1 MRQVRRLVL
10 MGVLSLLPV
19 LGAACSSDKKDG
31 GGSGG
36 GAGDYVNNGPGLCS
50 GSTRPANDQF
60 CYDMCTTEPS
70 CSGSNKPI
78 ESCCVLVGEPGRSD
92 ANKYLTRTTNTKEY
106 SDSSGAPPNLKCFEE
121 GSYPPKPPA
130 GGSSKTATLKG
141 ILKVFANGGCE
152 TTDLDG
158 VKIEVF
164 KVKRTGDPA
173 TDGSLDTLVGTAL
186 TIATEPV
193 VEEDVEKCVGG
204 KRYNRQYEYK
214 DVPMYTELVVKTTG
228 AGWTPF
234 YAYNVYISESD
245 PDYDGGTTSYKYTV
259 RALAEDDF
267 ATIPT
272 VAIGKTISPGNAAVG
287 GEVHDCDNIRLQ
299 NARVDISVPRAALE
313 YFNADEDNPLP
324 DTSRREVGTGPT
336 AIYSALDVQVAGS
349 QGTFLR
355 VAGTGLI
362 PDGDKDRLVSLG
374 YVDVRAFPDSVTSV
388 SLRGL
393 RPYQVP

>member
-1 MRQVRRLVL
+1 MRQVGRLVL
-10 MGVLSLLPV
+10 LGVLSLLP
-19 LGAACSSDKKDG
+19 LSGAGCSSDDKGG

-36 GAGDYVNNGPGLCS
+36 GTSDFVNNGPGLCS
-50 GSTRPANDQF
+50 GATRPANDDF
-60 CYDMCTTEPS
+60 CFDKCTAEAS
-70 CSGSNKPI
+70 CTGTNKPI
-78 ESCCVLVGEPGRSD
+78 ESCCVLVGEPGRSSAD
-92 ANKYLTRTTNTKEY
+92 KYLKRTTSTKEY
-106 SDSSGAPPNLKCFEE
+106 SDPDGAPPNLDCFDPE
-121 GSYPPKPPA
+121 GYPAKPPA
-130 GGSSKTATLKG
+130 GGSSQTATLKG

-152 TTDLDG
+152 PTDLDG

-186 TIATEPV
+186 TISAEPA

-214 DVPMYTELVVKTTG
+214 DVPMYTELVIKTTG

-234 YAYNVYISESD
+234 YAYNVYISEQD
-245 PDYDGGTTSYKYTV
+245 PDYDAGTKAYTYTV

-272 VAIGKTISPGNAAVG
+272 VAIGKTITSGNAAVG

-324 DTSRREVGTGPT
+324 DTSRRDIGTGVT
-336 AIYSALDVQVAGS
+336 AIYSALDVQVSGS

-355 VAGTGLI
+355 VAGTGLV
-362 PDGDKDRLVSLG
+362 PDGDKDKLVSLG
-374 YVDVRAFPDSVTSV
+374 YADVRAFPDSVTSV

-393 RPYQVP
+393 RPFQVP